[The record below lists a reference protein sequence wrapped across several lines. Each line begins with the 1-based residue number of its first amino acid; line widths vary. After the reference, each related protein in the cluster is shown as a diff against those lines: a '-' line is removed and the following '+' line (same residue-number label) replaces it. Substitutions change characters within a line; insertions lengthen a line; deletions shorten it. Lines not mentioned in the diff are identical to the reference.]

1 MTPPVAAAAPAVH
14 PRLPADP
21 DRRTPR
27 GPRRVSGP
35 GRRGGA
41 DRPADRRRPGR
52 VVLGLVRAFDGLAQ
66 HRLLDRLIRGR
77 VWIAL
82 VAFALIGIVTLQL
95 GLLKLNGAIGRAL
108 EHEALLQRQN
118 SALSI
123 ENSEMTA
130 GDRVELRAARMGMEL
145 IPPGALR
152 FLRARPRIYNGR
164 AAGALS
170 SPVNRL
176 TTGTSGASVEGSE
189 AAASATAPSSGGES
203 PTTSSPGSRSGGESV
218 TGPSSQATRTSGA
231 STTAAGESS
240 ATSGE
245 SSTAA
250 GESHTPSGESGTSSS
265 GTGSRESDTSSAS
278 TPADAVTPVGAT
290 GPAAGTTSAGGRSGE
305 SGPGGGTQAAP
316 G

>member
-1 MTPPVAAAAPAVH
+1 MTPPAAAAAPAVH

-77 VWIAL
+77 AWIAL

-130 GDRVELRAARMGMEL
+130 GDSVELRAARMGMEL

-152 FLRARPRIYNGR
+152 FLRARQRIYNGR
-164 AAGALS
+164 AAAALS

-189 AAASATAPSSGGES
+189 AAASATAPSSSGES
-203 PTTSSPGSRSGGESV
+203 PTTSSPGSRSGSESV
-218 TGPSSQATRTSGA
+218 TGPSSQATTTSGA
-231 STTAAGESS
+231 STTESGESS
-240 ATSGE
+240 ATPGE

-250 GESHTPSGESGTSSS
+250 GESHTPSGESRTSSA
-265 GTGSRESDTSSAS
+265 GAGSRESGTSSAS
-278 TPADAVTPVGAT
+278 APAGAAAPVGAT
-290 GPAAGTTSAGGRSGE
+290 GPAAATTSAGGRSSE
-305 SGPGGGTQAAP
+305 SGPGGGTQAGP